1 MIGSSFHDF
10 ESAVRAVL
18 AFLHHRFGFGLWM
31 VTRTEGEDW
40 IVLQTEGHAYDV
52 NPGQVFCWTDSF
64 CSRMVKGD
72 GPRIAPDS
80 DAIPAYAAAPIGQQV
95 PIKAYIGVPL
105 MNADGT
111 LFGTLCA
118 IDPFRQ
124 PGTLL
129 KEQDLLELC
138 ASLLSTVLELELRVD
153 QETRRSEHLEMEAQ
167 SDALTQLLNRRAW
180 DQLLLK
186 EEERCRRYGS
196 PASVMII
203 DLDKLKAVNDTFGHA
218 AGDGLIRRVAETLR
232 KAAREVDIVARL
244 GGDEFG
250 IISVECNQA
259 GAEALLARTREALAE
274 QQIEASVGIAVRVP
288 ESGLMGAW
296 EVADQLMYQ
305 EKRSR

>member
-1 MIGSSFHDF
+1 
-10 ESAVRAVL
+10 
-18 AFLHHRFGFGLWM
+18 
-31 VTRTEGEDW
+31 
-40 IVLQTEGHAYDV
+40 
-52 NPGQVFCWTDSF
+52 
-64 CSRMVKGD
+64 
-72 GPRIAPDS
+72 
-80 DAIPAYAAAPIGQQV
+80 
-95 PIKAYIGVPL
+95 

-118 IDPFRQ
+118 IDPSRQ

-138 ASLLSTVLELELRVD
+138 ASLLSTVLELELKVD

-196 PASVMII
+196 PAAVMII
-203 DLDKLKAVNDTFGHA
+203 DLDKLKAVNDTLGHA

-259 GAEALLARTREALAE
+259 GAEALLARIREALAE
-274 QQIEASVGIAVRVP
+274 QQIEASLGIDVRVP

-296 EVADQLMYQ
+296 EVADQLMY
-305 EKRSR
+305 